1 MMLSVVGP
9 LLLWLAAVDGGK
21 ELLWWPWQGLL
32 PAVSWHCRGQRSR
45 RRPRCP
51 QEPGVQLRH
60 PRERSGCCPKEP
72 PPGQAPAP
80 HPCDLQRSPGIS
92 CFSTLLQLS
101 GKYKRLM
108 QEEQGQRSP
117 CWGPVCLTDNGAA
130 SRERQAMPGAGLWWS
145 GSPCLHPQPCGS
157 TETTRGLF
165 SMSFRISSDVWVE
178 IPFPSHQKTLLF
190 NLQKRVSRLMGCRCS
205 SVFSRRMQ
213 CFYCIPKANQ
223 NCNSK

>member
-130 SRERQAMPGAGLWWS
+130 SRERQAMPGAVCGDQAPPACTHSRAAARKQPGDYFLCHSESPRTSGLRS
-145 GSPCLHPQPCGS
+145 LS
-157 TETTRGLF
+157 
-165 SMSFRISSDVWVE
+165 
-178 IPFPSHQKTLLF
+178 LLIKKHF
-190 NLQKRVSRLMGCRCS
+190 YLIYKSVSLG
-205 SVFSRRMQ
+205 
-213 CFYCIPKANQ
+213 
-223 NCNSK
+223 